1 MGATKGGISPTGSK
15 SQSSGSFS
23 PSSRAAPAFLAP
35 GGRELSEVEKAERQV
50 KSCLNKITREKFNT
64 LYDQIRDCCLASCS
78 SEDDRAEMVEV
89 VARETFAKA
98 VKQHTFVELYGDLCA
113 KLHADLEKEGITVN
127 FKRVLLDQCQQS
139 FKRYLE
145 PPKIDQLLDYEEQYE
160 QLVKYK
166 THMLGNVKLIGC

>member
-113 KLHADLEKEGITVN
+113 KLHADLTKEGATVN
-127 FKRVLLDQCQQS
+127 FKKVLLDQCQRS
-139 FKRYLE
+139 FSQYME
-145 PPKIDQLLDYEEQYE
+145 PPKIDKTLDRDEQYE
-160 QLVKYK
+160 
-166 THMLGNVKLIGC
+166 